1 MAENNGTAKKEINYH
16 ANMDASEAIPN
27 TKRLT
32 TNVGAIRGADERYEV
47 YFLIP
52 ETNEE
57 AIERYDCKLS
67 DLVEMGVR
75 QIATRVDYP
84 SVGFDEVGDL
94 KDGGHEAM
102 QVLADGYKVGA
113 KRITGVTQ
121 KKKAAQFDSIQK
133 GAEDVDMNDPT
144 ALAAFVERVKKSGA
158 AV

>member
-1 MAENNGTAKKEINYH
+1 MSHFFRRSKKARGSYHSGKVFFPYPHSDGINQ
-16 ANMDASEAIPN
+16 
-27 TKRLT
+27 R
-32 TNVGAIRGADERYEV
+32 GIR
-47 YFLIP
+47 
-52 ETNEE
+52 
-57 AIERYDCKLS
+57 
-67 DLVEMGVR
+67 DLWR

-84 SVGFDEVGDL
+84 SVGFDENDDL

-113 KRITGVTQ
+113 KRVAGVTQ